1 MTAATAEAV
10 PLEGREARQVLLKA
24 IRRFLPYLRP
34 HWFWLTVATFMA
46 VLNSIA
52 TIAVMYTVMA
62 GIGHIVLGDL
72 KAVHS
77 TAINLIALTV
87 IENIIRIIYNSAMI
101 RINER
106 LSVTIRN
113 DLVARLH
120 NVQLSRHVSQA
131 SGEWVTRVL
140 FEANRFRGFLTKSL
154 MEVANSVI
162 WFIAF
167 SVFLLALSPTVAL
180 PTLITIPLM
189 VWIAVR
195 WTKRLRPDTRA
206 QREGWDR
213 MVGYLN
219 QRIDG
224 LADIRAF
231 GQEEA
236 VLADLRVRSEDYS
249 TVHNRLSRK
258 RLWLTSHLGFSVFLA
273 LALLIF
279 FGGLQIINGHQL
291 GSGFFFDLASG
302 MMPMTWMLL
311 GTNTM
316 MASMGMASGTALAAG
331 TLAAFALF
339 VKRMLNPVRDLA
351 HQLGQ
356 SSDVAV
362 SARRIL
368 DVLDLEEEQSGS
380 GTLPPVSGVLDIDQV
395 TFAYGDG
402 PDVLHDVTL
411 HAEPGEHIGIVG
423 TSGAGKSTLMQLLV
437 RLYTPTGGS
446 IRIDGHDLAG
456 ISSAS
461 VRSQVLLVTQEAQLF
476 DGTVTENI
484 LFGRP
489 EASQDDVIAAARAV
503 GAHDVITE
511 LREGY
516 RTRVGERGSRLS
528 VGERQLIAL
537 ARAMLADPRVIVLDE
552 AVSSVDPNRQRHVF
566 AAIRRLLQG
575 RTAVVV
581 AHWLTLIEDLDRVFV
596 MEEGRIVESG
606 LPVELLTAG
615 GRLTELCQAQEGPTA
630 KNTTAK
636 NTTGK
641 DNTRV

>member
-1 MTAATAEAV
+1 MTTTTTSPAPAV
-10 PLEGREARQVLLKA
+10 LPDEREARRTLLKA

-34 HWFWLTVATFMA
+34 HWGWLSVATSMA
-46 VLNSIA
+46 VVNTVV

-62 GIGHIVLGDL
+62 GIGHIVIGDME
-72 KAVHS
+72 AVRS
-77 TAINLIALTV
+77 TALNLVLLTV
-87 IENIIRIIYNSAMI
+87 VDNVIRITYNSAMI
-101 RINER
+101 RVNER
-106 LSVTIRN
+106 LTITIRN

-140 FEANRFRGFLTKSL
+140 FEANRFRGFLTKTL
-154 MEVANSVI
+154 MEITNSVI

-167 SVFLLALSPTVAL
+167 AVFLLALSPLVAL
-180 PTLITIPLM
+180 PTLVTIPLM
-189 VWIAVR
+189 VWIAVK
-195 WTKRLRPDTRA
+195 WTARLKPDTRA
-206 QREGWDR
+206 QRQGWDQ

-224 LADIRAF
+224 LADIRSF

-236 VLADLRVRSEDYS
+236 VLADLRERSEEYS

-291 GSGFFFDLASG
+291 GSGFFFDMASG
-302 MMPMTWMLL
+302 MMPMTWMLM
-311 GTNTM
+311 GTDTM

-351 HQLGQ
+351 NQMGQ
-356 SSDVAV
+356 ASDIAT
-362 SARRIL
+362 SARRML

-380 GTLPPVSGVLDIDQV
+380 GTLPPVEGAVAVDDV
-395 TFAYGDG
+395 TFAYVDG
-402 PDVLHDVTL
+402 PDVLHGISL
-411 HAEPGEHIGIVG
+411 RAEPGQHIGIVG

-437 RLYTPTGGS
+437 RLYTPTGGTV
-446 IRIDGHDLAG
+446 RIDGHDLAG

-489 EASQDDVIAAARAV
+489 EATEEQVVEAARAV
-503 GAHDVITE
+503 GAHEVIAG
-511 LREGY
+511 LRDGY

-528 VGERQLIAL
+528 VGERQIIAL

-552 AVSSVDPNRQRHVF
+552 AISSVDPERQRLVF
-566 AAIRRLLQG
+566 AAIRRLLDG
-575 RTAVVV
+575 RTAIVV
-581 AHWLTLIEDLDRVFV
+581 AHWLTLVEDLDQVFV
-596 MEEGRIVESG
+596 LEDGRIVESG
-606 LPVELLTAG
+606 RPVELLTAG
-615 GRLTELCQAQEGPTA
+615 GRLTELCQAQEGRTR
-630 KNTTAK
+630 KNA
-636 NTTGK
+636 TGK
-641 DNTRV
+641 DNTHV

>member
-1 MTAATAEAV
+1 MTTTSTEA
-10 PLEGREARQVLLKA
+10 PLDDREARQTLLRA
-24 IRRFLPYLRP
+24 VRRFLPYLRP
-34 HWFWLTVATFMA
+34 HWFWL
-46 VLNSIA
+46 SIA
-52 TIAVMYTVMA
+52 TAMAIVNTVVTIAVMYTVMA
-62 GIGHIVLGDL
+62 GVGHIVIGDME
-72 KAVHS
+72 AVRS
-77 TAINLIALTV
+77 TALNLVLLTV
-87 IENIIRIIYNSAMI
+87 VDNVIRITYNSAMI
-101 RINER
+101 RVNER
-106 LSVTIRN
+106 LTVTIRN

-140 FEANRFRGFLTKSL
+140 FEANRFRGFLTKTL
-154 MEVANSVI
+154 MEITNSVI

-167 SVFLLALSPTVAL
+167 AVFLLALSPTVAM

-189 VWIAVR
+189 VWISVK
-195 WTKRLRPDTRA
+195 WTARLRGDTRA

-219 QRIDG
+219 QRVDG
-224 LADIRAF
+224 LPDIRSF

-236 VLADLRVRSEDYS
+236 VLADLRERSEEYS
-249 TVHNRLSRK
+249 TLHNRLSRK

-291 GSGFFFDLASG
+291 GSGFFFDMAAG

-311 GTNTM
+311 GTDSM

-351 HQLGQ
+351 NQMGQ
-356 SSDVAV
+356 ASDIAA
-362 SARRIL
+362 SARRML
-368 DVLDLEEEQSGS
+368 DVLDLEEEQSGT
-380 GTLPPVSGVLDIDQV
+380 GTLPPVEGAVDIDDV
-395 TFAYGDG
+395 TFAYGEG
-402 PDVLHDVTL
+402 PTVLHGISL
-411 HAEPGEHIGIVG
+411 HAEPGQHIGIVG

-437 RLYTPTGGS
+437 RLYSPTSGTV
-446 IRIDGHDLAG
+446 RIDGHDLTG

-476 DGTVTENI
+476 DGTVAENI

-489 EASQDDVIAAARAV
+489 GATEEQVVEAATAV
-503 GAHDVITE
+503 GADEVISG
-511 LREGY
+511 LSDGY

-528 VGERQLIAL
+528 VGERQIIAL

-552 AVSSVDPNRQRHVF
+552 AISSVDPDRQRLVF
-566 AAIRRLLQG
+566 AAIRRLLEG
-575 RTAVVV
+575 RTAIVV
-581 AHWLTLIEDLDRVFV
+581 AHWLPLVEDLDQVFV
-596 MEEGRIVESG
+596 LEDGQIVESG
-606 LPVELLTAG
+606 RPFELLTAG
-615 GRLTELCQAQEGPTA
+615 GRLTELCHAQEGRTR
-630 KNTTAK
+630 K

-641 DNTRV
+641 DNAHV

>member
-1 MTAATAEAV
+1 MRTPPTAATGADT
-10 PLEGREARQVLLKA
+10 LEGREARKTVLRA
-24 IRRFLPYLRP
+24 VRRFVPYLRP
-34 HWFWLTVATFMA
+34 HFGWLGIATLMA
-46 VLNSIA
+46 ILNSVA

-62 GIGHIVLGDL
+62 GIGHIVIGDM

-77 TAINLIALTV
+77 TAINLVALTV
-87 IENIIRIIYNSAMI
+87 IENIIRIIYNAAMI

-154 MEVANSVI
+154 MEVTNSVI
-162 WFIAF
+162 WFVAF
-167 SVFLLALSPTVAL
+167 AVFLLALSPTVAL
-180 PTLITIPLM
+180 PTLICIPLM
-189 VWIAVR
+189 VWIAVM
-195 WTKRLRPDTRA
+195 WTGRLRPDTRA
-206 QREGWDR
+206 QRQGWDR
-213 MVGYLN
+213 MVGHLN

-224 LADIRAF
+224 LPDIRAF

-236 VLADLRVRSEDYS
+236 VLADLRTRSEAYS

-316 MASMGMASGTALAAG
+316 MASMGMASGVALAAG

-356 SSDVAV
+356 ASDIAV

-368 DVLDLEEEQSGS
+368 DVLDLPEEESGK
-380 GTLPPVSGVLDIDQV
+380 GILPDVQGELSVENVG
-395 TFAYGDG
+395 FRYGEG
-402 PDVLHDVTL
+402 PEVLHDITL
-411 HAEPGEHIGIVG
+411 HAEPGQHIGIVG
-423 TSGAGKSTLMQLLV
+423 SSGAGKSTLMQLLV
-437 RLYTPTGGS
+437 RLYTPTAGA
-446 IRIDGHDLAG
+446 IRIDGHDLADL
-456 ISSAS
+456 SSAS

-476 DGTVTENI
+476 DGSVAENI
-484 LFGRP
+484 RFGRP
-489 EASQDDVIAAARAV
+489 DADDEAVIEAAKAV
-503 GAHDVITE
+503 GAHDAIAG
-511 LREGY
+511 LSEGY
-516 RTRVGERGSRLS
+516 QTRVGERGSRLS

-552 AVSSVDPNRQRHVF
+552 AVSSVDPERQKLVF
-566 AAIRRLLQG
+566 GAIRRLLAG
-575 RTAVVV
+575 RTALVV
-581 AHWLTLIEDLDRVFV
+581 AHWLALVEDLDQVFV

-606 LPVELLTAG
+606 RPVELLTAG
-615 GRLTELCQAQEGPTA
+615 GRLTELCQAQEHGTA
-630 KNTTAK
+630 QEDTA
-636 NTTGK
+636 GK
-641 DNTRV
+641 DNIHV

>member
-1 MTAATAEAV
+1 MTAAPAEV
-10 PLEGREARQVLLKA
+10 PLEGKEARRTLARAV
-24 IRRFLPYLRP
+24 RRFLPYLRP
-34 HWFWLTVATFMA
+34 HWTWLTVATVMA
-46 VLNSIA
+46 VLNSIV

-62 GIGHIVLGDL
+62 GIGQIVIGDMSAVESTAVNLIVL
-72 KAVHS
+72 
-77 TAINLIALTV
+77 TIA
-87 IENIIRIIYNSAMI
+87 ENVIRIVYNSAMI

-106 LSVTIRN
+106 LSVTIRD
-113 DLVARLH
+113 DLVKRLH

-162 WFIAF
+162 WFVAF
-167 SVFLLALSPTVAL
+167 AVFLLALSPTVAL

-189 VWIAVR
+189 VWIAVTF
-195 WTKRLRPDTRA
+195 TKRLRPDTRA
-206 QREGWDR
+206 QREGWDQV
-213 MVGYLN
+213 VGYLN

-224 LADIRAF
+224 LADIRSF

-236 VLADLRVRSEDYS
+236 VLADLRRRSEDYS
-249 TVHNRLSRK
+249 TVHNRLSFK
-258 RLWLTSHLGFSVFLA
+258 RLWLTSQLGFGVFLA

-291 GSGFFFDLASG
+291 GSGFFFDMAAG
-302 MMPMTWMLL
+302 MMPMTWMLM
-311 GTNTM
+311 GTDTM

-356 SSDVAV
+356 TSDIA
-362 SARRIL
+362 ATAQRIL
-368 DVLDLEEEQSGS
+368 EVLELEEEQSGT
-380 GTLPPVSGVLDIDQV
+380 GTLPPVEGDVEVDDV
-395 TFAYGDG
+395 RFAYGDG
-402 PDVLHDVTL
+402 PEVLHGVTL
-411 HAEPGEHIGIVG
+411 RARPGEHIGIVG

-437 RLYTPTGGS
+437 RLYTPTSGAV
-446 IRIDGHDLAG
+446 RVDGHDLAG

-489 EASQDDVIAAARAV
+489 EATEGQVVEAARAV
-503 GAHDVITE
+503 GADEVIAG
-511 LREGY
+511 LRDGY
-516 RTRVGERGSRLS
+516 ATRVGERGSRLS

-552 AVSSVDPNRQRHVF
+552 AVSSVDPDRQRVVF
-566 AAIRRLLQG
+566 AAIRRLLEG
-575 RTAVVV
+575 RTAIVV
-581 AHWLTLIEDLDRVFV
+581 AHWLALVEDLDQVFV
-596 MEEGRIVESG
+596 LEDGRIVESG
-606 LPVELLTAG
+606 RPVELLTAG
-615 GRLTELCQAQEGPTA
+615 GRLTELCQAQEGRTRQ
-630 KNTTAK
+630 NTE
-636 NTTGK
+636 GK